1 MVIFNTAWKHVR
13 RSPYQALAAIFIL
26 IQTFFVISLF
36 TFVIFGSA
44 RVISYF
50 ESQPRVSAFFKEEIT
65 REDALVL
72 EEEVNATG
80 KIAESK
86 YVSKEEALQIY
97 QNIFKDDPLLLEF
110 VTSDIL
116 PASLE
121 VSTYEIED
129 LASISEILRKS
140 PFVQE
145 ITYPQD
151 IVSSLTKWTSAIRKV
166 GAVLI
171 GVLALDSVF
180 IMVIIIGIKIY
191 QKREEIEIMK
201 LLSATNWYIRWPFM
215 YEGIFYGITGA
226 FFGWVFA
233 TGVLLYATPF
243 LKSFFGIPVI
253 PISPLFLF
261 GLLGA
266 EVLVAIILGVFSSFL
281 AVLRYLK

>member
-180 IMVIIIGIKIY
+180 IMVIIIGIKIS

>member
-1 MVIFNTAWKHVR
+1 MIKKEMRARLIQEKKNQRRKKKKPRQTRKVKFQMTQFRSHLQKKKHLKLLAKSRKKNQKRKKKRNNMVIFNTAWKHVR
-13 RSPYQALAAIFIL
+13 ISPYQALAAIFIL

-36 TFVIFGSA
+36 TFVIFGST

-140 PFVQE
+140 P
-145 ITYPQD
+145 
-151 IVSSLTKWTSAIRKV
+151 
-166 GAVLI
+166 
-171 GVLALDSVF
+171 
-180 IMVIIIGIKIY
+180 
-191 QKREEIEIMK
+191 
-201 LLSATNWYIRWPFM
+201 
-215 YEGIFYGITGA
+215 
-226 FFGWVFA
+226 
-233 TGVLLYATPF
+233 
-243 LKSFFGIPVI
+243 
-253 PISPLFLF
+253 
-261 GLLGA
+261 
-266 EVLVAIILGVFSSFL
+266 
-281 AVLRYLK
+281 